1 MFLNIKKVLFVVKFA
16 LVLSYS
22 NLMGQNQT
30 TSSSTWTLDPSRSE
44 ISYTGAHLLHEWTGV
59 NKNLVGLMKSNDG
72 QLDMIA
78 VSAKVADFDSGNEN
92 RDAHALE
99 LLDVFDFPNVRFL
112 AKKFTQSGQ
121 QVVMDGILQF
131 RGVSR
136 DISVT
141 MNVESTPDQHKV
153 FGTFTVQ
160 PTLFDMPLPSFMLK
174 DIDDALDIKVSLLFI
189 PNAQ

>member
-1 MFLNIKKVLFVVKFA
+1 MKTFSVRFFA
-16 LVLSYS
+16 ILALS
-22 NLMGQNQT
+22 LMLIPGCVTAQNPT
-30 TSSSTWTLDPSRSE
+30 FKTKTWNLDPSRSE
-44 ISYTGAHLLHEWTGV
+44 ISYTGVHLLHEWTGV
-59 NKNLVGLMKSNDG
+59 NKKLVGLMQTNQG
-72 QLDMIA
+72 QLEMIA

-112 AKKFTQSGQ
+112 AKKFTRNGQ
-121 QVVMDGILQF
+121 NVVMDGVLQF

-141 MNVESTPDQHKV
+141 MNIAPEENQCKV

-160 PTLFDMPLPSFMLK
+160 PTLFNMPLPSFILK
-174 DIDDALDIKVSLLFI
+174 EIDDALDISVSLIFI
-189 PNAQ
+189 PTES

>member
-1 MFLNIKKVLFVVKFA
+1 M
-16 LVLSYS
+16 
-22 NLMGQNQT
+22 
-30 TSSSTWTLDPSRSE
+30 
-44 ISYTGAHLLHEWTGV
+44 
-59 NKNLVGLMKSNDG
+59 
-72 QLDMIA
+72 
-78 VSAKVADFDSGNEN
+78 ADFDSGNEN

-121 QVVMDGILQF
+121 QVVMQGLLQF

-141 MNVESTPDQHKV
+141 MTVEPALDQYKV
-153 FGTFTVQ
+153 FGVFTVQ

-174 DIDDALDIKVSLLFI
+174 DIDDALEVEVSLMFI
-189 PNAQ
+189 PSEQ

>member
-1 MFLNIKKVLFVVKFA
+1 MKSIVSRLVFILLLGFGVMPYAIFA
-16 LVLSYS
+16 
-22 NLMGQNQT
+22 QNQAT
-30 TSSSTWTLDPSRSE
+30 NSRSWTLDPSRSE
-44 ISYTGAHLLHEWTGV
+44 ISYTGVHLLHQWTGV
-59 NKNLVGLMKSNDG
+59 NKKLVGLMTTSKD
-72 QLDMIA
+72 QIDMIA

-121 QVVMDGILQF
+121 QVVMQGLLQF

-141 MNVESTPDQHKV
+141 MTVEPALDQYKV
-153 FGTFTVQ
+153 FGAFTVQ

-174 DIDDALDIKVSLLFI
+174 DIDDALEVEVSLTFI
-189 PNAQ
+189 PSEQ

>member
-1 MFLNIKKVLFVVKFA
+1 MKSTIFKS
-16 LVLSYS
+16 LVLLLIGLS
-22 NLMGQNQT
+22 LLPRPIMAQN
-30 TSSSTWTLDPSRSE
+30 SSDGLQSWTLDPSRSE
-44 ISYTGAHLLHEWTGV
+44 ISYTGVHLLHEWTGV

-121 QVVMDGILQF
+121 EVVMDGILQF

-141 MNVESTPDQHKV
+141 MNLESTPDEYKV

-189 PNAQ
+189 PNEQ

>member
-121 QVVMDGILQF
+121 EVVMDGILQF

-174 DIDDALDIKVSLLFI
+174 DIDDGLDIKVSLLFI
-189 PNAQ
+189 PNEQ

>member
-121 QVVMDGILQF
+121 EVVMDGILQF

-141 MNVESTPDQHKV
+141 MNVESTSDQHKV

-189 PNAQ
+189 PDKQ

>member
-1 MFLNIKKVLFVVKFA
+1 MFLNFKKVLFVVKFA

-141 MNVESTPDQHKV
+141 MNVESTSDQHKV

-174 DIDDALDIKVSLLFI
+174 DIDDALDIKVLLLFI
-189 PNAQ
+189 PNEQ

>member
-141 MNVESTPDQHKV
+141 MNVESTTDQHKV

-189 PNAQ
+189 PDKQ

>member
-44 ISYTGAHLLHEWTGV
+44 ISYTGVHLLHEWTGV

-121 QVVMDGILQF
+121 EVVMDGILQF

-141 MNVESTPDQHKV
+141 MNVESTSDQHKV

-174 DIDDALDIKVSLLFI
+174 DIDDALDIKVLLLFI
-189 PNAQ
+189 PNEQ

>member
-44 ISYTGAHLLHEWTGV
+44 ISYTGVHLLHEWTGV

-78 VSAKVADFDSGNEN
+78 VSAKVVDFDSGNEN

-121 QVVMDGILQF
+121 EVVMDGILQF

-141 MNVESTPDQHKV
+141 MNVESTSDQHKV

-189 PNAQ
+189 PNEQ

>member
-1 MFLNIKKVLFVVKFA
+1 MKSVFSRNIVFAFLILNIGSTQLLA
-16 LVLSYS
+16 
-22 NLMGQNQT
+22 QT
-30 TSSSTWTLDPSRSE
+30 EGEGPQSWTLDPSRSE
-44 ISYTGAHLLHEWTGV
+44 ISYTGVHLLHEWTGV
-59 NKNLVGLMKSNDG
+59 NRNLVGLMTAEQEQIN
-72 QLDMIA
+72 MIA

-112 AKKFTQSGQ
+112 AKKFTSNGQ
-121 QVVMDGILQF
+121 KTVMEGVLQF

-141 MNVESTPDQHKV
+141 MNVTPTDREYKV
-153 FGTFTVQ
+153 SGTFTVQ

-174 DIDDALDIKVSLLFI
+174 DIDDALDIAVSLVFK
-189 PNAQ
+189 PKK

>member
-1 MFLNIKKVLFVVKFA
+1 MKSTIFKS
-16 LVLSYS
+16 LVLLLIGLS
-22 NLMGQNQT
+22 LLPRPIMAQ
-30 TSSSTWTLDPSRSE
+30 SSSDGLQSWTLDTSRSE

-141 MNVESTPDQHKV
+141 MNVESTSDQHKV

-189 PNAQ
+189 PNE

>member
-59 NKNLVGLMKSNDG
+59 NNNLVGLMKSNDG

-141 MNVESTPDQHKV
+141 MTVEPALDQYKV
-153 FGTFTVQ
+153 FGAFTVQ

-174 DIDDALDIKVSLLFI
+174 DIDDALEVEVSLMFI
-189 PNAQ
+189 PSEQ

>member
-1 MFLNIKKVLFVVKFA
+1 MVKFA

-59 NKNLVGLMKSNDG
+59 NNNLVGLMKSNDG

-141 MNVESTPDQHKV
+141 MTVEPELDQYKV
-153 FGTFTVQ
+153 FGAFTVQ

-174 DIDDALDIKVSLLFI
+174 DIDDALEVEVSLMFI
-189 PNAQ
+189 PSEQ

>member
-44 ISYTGAHLLHEWTGV
+44 ISYTGVHLLHEWTGV

-141 MNVESTPDQHKV
+141 MNVESTPDEYKV

-189 PNAQ
+189 PNER

>member
-1 MFLNIKKVLFVVKFA
+1 MKSTIFKS
-16 LVLSYS
+16 LVLLLIGLS
-22 NLMGQNQT
+22 LLPRPIMAQ
-30 TSSSTWTLDPSRSE
+30 SSSDGLQSWTLDPSRSE
-44 ISYTGAHLLHEWTGV
+44 ISYTGVHLLHEWTGV

-121 QVVMDGILQF
+121 EVVMDGILQF

-141 MNVESTPDQHKV
+141 MNVESTSDQHKV

-160 PTLFDMPLPSFMLK
+160 PTLFNMPLPSFMLK

-189 PNAQ
+189 PNEQ

>member
-141 MNVESTPDQHKV
+141 MNVESTSDQHKV

-189 PNAQ
+189 PDKQ

>member
-1 MFLNIKKVLFVVKFA
+1 MKSIVSRLMFILLFGFGVMPYAIFA
-16 LVLSYS
+16 
-22 NLMGQNQT
+22 QNQT
-30 TSSSTWTLDPSRSE
+30 TNSRSWTLDHSRSE
-44 ISYTGAHLLHEWTGV
+44 ISYTGVHLLHQWTGV
-59 NKNLVGLMKSNDG
+59 NKKLVGLMTTSKD
-72 QLDMIA
+72 QIDMIA

-121 QVVMDGILQF
+121 QVVMQGLLQF

-141 MNVESTPDQHKV
+141 MTVEPALDQYKV
-153 FGTFTVQ
+153 FGAFTVQ

-174 DIDDALDIKVSLLFI
+174 DIDDALEVEVSLMFI
-189 PNAQ
+189 HSEQ

>member
-1 MFLNIKKVLFVVKFA
+1 MKSIVSRLMFILLFGFGVMPYAIFA
-16 LVLSYS
+16 
-22 NLMGQNQT
+22 QNQT
-30 TSSSTWTLDPSRSE
+30 TNSRSWTLDPSRSE
-44 ISYTGAHLLHEWTGV
+44 ISYTGVHLLHQWTGV
-59 NKNLVGLMKSNDG
+59 NKKLVGLMTTSKD
-72 QLDMIA
+72 QIDMIA

-121 QVVMDGILQF
+121 QVVMQGLLQF

-141 MNVESTPDQHKV
+141 MTVEPALDQYKV
-153 FGTFTVQ
+153 FGAFTVQ

-174 DIDDALDIKVSLLFI
+174 DIDDALEVEVSLIFI
-189 PNAQ
+189 PSEQ

>member
-1 MFLNIKKVLFVVKFA
+1 MKSIVSRLMFILLFGFGVIPYAIFA
-16 LVLSYS
+16 
-22 NLMGQNQT
+22 QNQT
-30 TSSSTWTLDPSRSE
+30 TNSRSWTLDPSRSE
-44 ISYTGAHLLHEWTGV
+44 ISYTGVHLLHQWTGV
-59 NKNLVGLMKSNDG
+59 NKKLVGLMTTSKD
-72 QLDMIA
+72 QIDMIA

-121 QVVMDGILQF
+121 EVVMEGLLQF

-141 MNVESTPDQHKV
+141 MTVEPALDQYKV
-153 FGTFTVQ
+153 FGAFTVQ

-174 DIDDALDIKVSLLFI
+174 DIDDALEVEVSLMFI
-189 PNAQ
+189 PSEQ

>member
-1 MFLNIKKVLFVVKFA
+1 MKSIVSRLMFILLFGFGVMPYAIFA
-16 LVLSYS
+16 
-22 NLMGQNQT
+22 QNQT
-30 TSSSTWTLDPSRSE
+30 TNSRSWTLDHSRSE
-44 ISYTGAHLLHEWTGV
+44 ISYTGVHLLHQWTGV
-59 NKNLVGLMKSNDG
+59 NKKLVGLMTTSKD
-72 QLDMIA
+72 QIDMIA
-78 VSAKVADFDSGNEN
+78 VSAKVPDFDSGNEN

-121 QVVMDGILQF
+121 QVVMQGLLQF

-141 MNVESTPDQHKV
+141 MTVEPALDQYKV
-153 FGTFTVQ
+153 FGVFTVQ

-174 DIDDALDIKVSLLFI
+174 DIDDALEVEVSLMFI
-189 PNAQ
+189 PSEQ

>member
-1 MFLNIKKVLFVVKFA
+1 M
-16 LVLSYS
+16 
-22 NLMGQNQT
+22 QTNQ
-30 TSSSTWTLDPSRSE
+30 
-44 ISYTGAHLLHEWTGV
+44 
-59 NKNLVGLMKSNDG
+59 G
-72 QLDMIA
+72 QLEMIA

-112 AKKFTQSGQ
+112 AKKFTRNGQ
-121 QVVMDGILQF
+121 NVVMDGVLQF

-141 MNVESTPDQHKV
+141 MNIAPEENQYKV

-160 PTLFDMPLPSFMLK
+160 PTLFNMPLPSFMLK
-174 DIDDALDIKVSLLFI
+174 NIDDALDISISLMFT
-189 PNAQ
+189 PKD

>member
-1 MFLNIKKVLFVVKFA
+1 MKSTIFKS
-16 LVLSYS
+16 LVLLLIGLS
-22 NLMGQNQT
+22 LLPRPIMAQ
-30 TSSSTWTLDPSRSE
+30 SSSDGLQSWTLDPSRSE
-44 ISYTGAHLLHEWTGV
+44 ISYTGVHLLHEWTGV
-59 NKNLVGLMKSNDG
+59 NKNLVGLMKSIDG

-78 VSAKVADFDSGNEN
+78 VSAKVVDFDSGNEN

-121 QVVMDGILQF
+121 EVVMDGILQF

-141 MNVESTPDQHKV
+141 MNVESTPDEYKV

-189 PNAQ
+189 PDKQ

>member
-1 MFLNIKKVLFVVKFA
+1 MKTFSVRFFA
-16 LVLSYS
+16 ILALS
-22 NLMGQNQT
+22 LMLIPGCVTAQNPT
-30 TSSSTWTLDPSRSE
+30 FKTKTWNLDPSRSE
-44 ISYTGAHLLHEWTGV
+44 ISYTGVHLLHEWTGV
-59 NKNLVGLMKSNDG
+59 NKKLVGLMQTNQG
-72 QLDMIA
+72 QLEMIA

-112 AKKFTQSGQ
+112 AKKFTRNGQ
-121 QVVMDGILQF
+121 NVVMDGVLQF

-141 MNVESTPDQHKV
+141 MNIAPEENQCKV

-160 PTLFDMPLPSFMLK
+160 PTLFNMPLPSFMLK
-174 DIDDALDIKVSLLFI
+174 DIDDALDISVSLIFI
-189 PNAQ
+189 PTES

>member
-1 MFLNIKKVLFVVKFA
+1 MKSTIFKS
-16 LVLSYS
+16 LVLLLIGLS
-22 NLMGQNQT
+22 LLPRPIMAQ
-30 TSSSTWTLDPSRSE
+30 SSSDGLQSWTLDPSRSE
-44 ISYTGAHLLHEWTGV
+44 ISYTGVHLLHEWTGV

-121 QVVMDGILQF
+121 EVVMDGILQF

-141 MNVESTPDQHKV
+141 MNVESTSDQHKV

-160 PTLFDMPLPSFMLK
+160 PTLFNMPLPSFMLK

-189 PNAQ
+189 PNER